1 MNWNVSTGGR
11 TTKSIQKAAVN
22 VKKSEA
28 ELDAAIRKSNPE
40 VKKAYLEVETDQAK
54 PQAHKAAMESSS
66 LVPHKRSI
74 NKA

>member
-1 MNWNVSTGGR
+1 MNWNVSTGRR

-54 PQAHKAAMESSS
+54 LQSTQSSDGILQSRASQAQYQ
-66 LVPHKRSI
+66 
-74 NKA
+74 